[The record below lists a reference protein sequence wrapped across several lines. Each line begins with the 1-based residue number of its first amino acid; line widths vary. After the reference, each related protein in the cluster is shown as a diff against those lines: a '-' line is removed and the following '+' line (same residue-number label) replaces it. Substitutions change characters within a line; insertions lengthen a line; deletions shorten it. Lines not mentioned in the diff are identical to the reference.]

1 MLLCGAPLAAP
12 QMLPQQGAESASGV
26 TRNRIRRMRQGGR
39 RAMSGS
45 QFVLAE
51 CVGVKCDHARLRRLT
66 AGGSVGVKGP
76 ECA

>member
-1 MLLCGAPLAAP
+1 MLLRGTPLAAP
-12 QMLPQQGAESASGV
+12 QVLPQQGAESASGV

-39 RAMSGS
+39 RARNGS

-51 CVGVKCDHARLRRLT
+51 CVGVKSDHARLRRPT
-66 AGGSVGVKGP
+66 AGGGVGVKGP